1 MTSLIVNPIS
11 LFGAYLVSLECMNA
25 SVFARS
31 FKVFYNFYINLK
43 NGKNDGKIDKIFR
56 VLSTNMSL
64 KSGIPRCSL
73 NVLAFKLK
81 TKGVQTPHDGR
92 DLSDEVSS
100 VLQSP
105 PALESVSPHSSC
117 NVATVFLHSLFLGLL
132 VNIDGFIEETLLLI
146 ELDFIASSLVDHFIL
161 WKEIYSNSDW
171 RDMCFSF
178 DRSFT
183 VMFLFENA
191 FITVRKNDQSD
202 FLVTYQTFDNPRHF
216 GNPLNGAFPREGSDQ
231 EDEPENFVELSPFCS
246 PMTLK
251 DANEKSYTSARLKV
265 YIDPQKGFLFFY
277 FILLSFD
284 DSDIDSEFEMMKINI
299 SLPIRFC
306 ESFSSPIVFYFS
318 ESGHYAAS
326 FTIKIGNEHYN
337 VLLEFD
343 EYKKTRVDH
352 YAGHYVL
359 SAISDINTC
368 TTFFCRCADA
378 EELMGHGMPRVG
390 IFSIEI
396 RDFVAPETDDDSAL
410 ADALRPFPE
419 DLQAFLKS
427 ITWRNPEAAG
437 STGSN

>member
-1 MTSLIVNPIS
+1 
-11 LFGAYLVSLECMNA
+11 MNA
-25 SVFARS
+25 AVFARS
-31 FKVFYNFYINLK
+31 CKVLYILR
-43 NGKNDGKIDKIFR
+43 KNDGKIDKIFR

-64 KSGIPRCSL
+64 KSGIPRSL

-81 TKGVQTPHDGR
+81 TGGVQTPHDGR
-92 DLSDEVSS
+92 DLSDKVSS

-161 WKEIYSNSDW
+161 WKEIYSQNDW
-171 RDMCFSF
+171 RDVCFSF

-183 VMFLFENA
+183 VMFLFDNA
-191 FITVRKNDQSD
+191 FITFRKNNQSD

-216 GNPLNGAFPREGSDQ
+216 GNPLNGAFPREGSDP
-231 EDEPENFVELSPFCS
+231 EDDPENFVELSPFCS

-265 YIDPQKGFLFFY
+265 YIDPQKGFLFFF

-284 DSDIDSEFEMMKINI
+284 DSDIDSEFEMMKINL

-306 ESFSSPIVFYFS
+306 ESISNPIMFDFSK
-318 ESGHYAAS
+318 SGYYAAS

-343 EYKKTRVDH
+343 EYKQSGADH

-359 SAISDINTC
+359 SAISDTC

-378 EELMGHGMPRVG
+378 EELMEHGMPRVG
-390 IFSIEI
+390 ILSIEI

-419 DLQAFLKS
+419 DLRTFLMS
-427 ITWRNPEAAG
+427 ITWRKQ
-437 STGSN
+437 